1 MVMEITRLEPEQSH
15 GSVTGV
21 RDLDSYLSFLNNRK
35 IELKSLLNKRSR
47 NRTLYLGMSIFIS
60 AASIIIF
67 LSPGDTFPFDA
78 HVFRISRYLILLM
91 IPYSLFFAFY
101 SLSRFPTAT
110 LESEIQDL
118 DEQIELLRCTEENH
132 EVRAE
137 RRFRHHEYELKRYY
151 DQTLN
156 QSSKIFYVGV
166 FSIISGIILIFIFS
180 FWITSVENN
189 QIILGFLG
197 AIGSILSNYIA
208 VIYGRMYKDTIKS
221 LNQFHNRL
229 VTTHH
234 LHYGA
239 LLSSQIKDTDL
250 IDHTLSQMA
259 INTSI
264 SETIDETK
272 DAPPEDS
279 QNRPELS

>member
-1 MVMEITRLEPEQSH
+1 MVMEITRREPEQSH
-15 GSVTGV
+15 GSVTVV
-21 RDLDSYLSFLNNRK
+21 RDIDSYISFLNNRK
-35 IELKSLLNKRSR
+35 NELKSLLNKRSR

-60 AASIIIF
+60 AVSIIIF
-67 LSPGDTFPFDA
+67 LSPDDNFLFDSY
-78 HVFRISRYLILLM
+78 VFMNNRYLILLM
-91 IPYSLFFAFY
+91 VPYSLFIAFY

-180 FWITSVENN
+180 FWITYVDNN

-264 SETIDETK
+264 SEPFDETK
-272 DAPPEDS
+272 NAPPEDS
-279 QNRPELS
+279 QNRPELA